1 MLFHWV
7 NVRFKKPSYPAAY
20 RMRIESASE
29 HRIGYNDYLRSG
41 PGRLGLKNR
50 VPDIC
55 GVFQRNR

>member
-1 MLFHWV
+1 MLFHYWV

-20 RMRIESASE
+20 CVSKVPQKIT
-29 HRIGYNDYLRSG
+29 IGYNDLLRSG

-50 VPDIC
+50 MPDIC